1 MMGSNY
7 QQDVNLLNL
16 FSDVAF
22 YNNMINS
29 PEHAEMTV
37 DIACRTALSQL
48 GVSHITIPIDIQE
61 KRLSGKYTKH
71 KVAGHTSDLLFYPNT
86 VPTASSIQKA
96 ANVLNDGKRIVI
108 LAGQEH

>member
-29 PEHAEMTV
+29 PEAEP
-37 DIACRTALSQL
+37 RFPSEALVISQYL
-48 GVSHITIPIDIQE
+48 LMFKK
-61 KRLSGKYTKH
+61 KRLGGKYTKH

-86 VPTASSIQKA
+86 VPTASSIQKV
-96 ANVLNDGKRIVI
+96 ANV
-108 LAGQEH
+108 